1 LRDVKIYKELSEI
14 QILGT
19 KYISPIK
26 DEMTMKV
33 RYYHYA

>member
-1 LRDVKIYKELSEI
+1 MN

-19 KYISPIK
+19 KYISPIQ